1 VHVTRH
7 YRLDNLNVMIVDDDP
22 NIAALMCD
30 LLGALGIGK
39 TLAAPN
45 GEVARRILS
54 ERDHGQVDLVFTD
67 YAMDPGNGADL
78 LEWIR
83 RGADS
88 PNRFMPVVL
97 MTGHT
102 DVETM
107 LRMRN
112 LGITGV
118 LAKPISLQSLCR
130 LLTGLIEAA
139 PRFVETGRY
148 FGPDRRRR
156 EVPYRGGE
164 RRGLAEERT

>member
-1 VHVTRH
+1 MRH
-7 YRLDNLNVMIVDDDP
+7 YRLDRLSVLVVDEDP
-22 NIAALMCD
+22 NFVALMCD

-54 ERDHGQVDLVFTD
+54 ERDHGTMDLVFTD
-67 YAMDPGNGADL
+67 FTMDPGNGAGL

-97 MTGHT
+97 LTGHT
-102 DVETM
+102 EVETI

-112 LGITGV
+112 LGVTGV
-118 LAKPISLQSLCR
+118 LAKPISLQSLC
-130 LLTGLIEAA
+130 LLLAGLIEAA
-139 PRFVETGRY
+139 PRFVEAGRY
-148 FGPDRRRR
+148 FGPDRRHR

-164 RRGLAEERT
+164 RRDLAEERA